1 MEDVLAQAAEAGG
14 RHAHCVLLRLPL
26 EVRDL
31 FWQWLNGHY
40 PDRAEHF
47 MSLVQQSRSGQD
59 YESAFGVRM
68 RGQGPVADIIVQRFH
83 LAARR
88 ASLDRPTEALS
99 MRRSFVRR
107 EPRRLRWSCFDRCY
121 SQLPVSQRR

>member
-1 MEDVLAQAAEAGG
+1 MLEVALATTVREKFSSQAA
-14 RHAHCVLLRLPL
+14 
-26 EVRDL
+26 
-31 FWQWLNGHY
+31 GHY

-47 MSLVQQSRSGQD
+47 MSLVRQSRSGQD

-83 LAARR
+83 LAARQ

-107 EPRRLRWSCFDRCY
+107 EPRRLRWSCSDRCY